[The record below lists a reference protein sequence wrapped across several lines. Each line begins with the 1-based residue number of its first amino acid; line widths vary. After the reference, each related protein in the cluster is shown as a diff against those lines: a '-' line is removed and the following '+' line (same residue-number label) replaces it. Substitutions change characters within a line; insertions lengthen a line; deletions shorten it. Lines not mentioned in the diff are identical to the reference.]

1 MFSSICTAWKHAK
14 KKKKIKRDIRPDDR
28 LAGGLLVNRL
38 TAFNAEALTRSKLIN
53 CWVVEDKQSIL
64 QQFLK
69 LHA

>member
-1 MFSSICTAWKHAK
+1 MCIAWKHAK
-14 KKKKIKRDIRPDDR
+14 KKRKRKRDIRPDDG

-38 TAFNAEALTRSKLIN
+38 TAFNAEALTQGKLIN